1 MQFSFQFC
9 TPRVQPT
16 NPNEHYKAVC
26 RALATETC
34 ELRAFL
40 QTVYHG
46 ETDHLRLKADVETSK
61 LELQK
66 LEFSD
71 WVSYCVQIQVKVE
84 FFIDVVTKL
93 SILT

>member
-1 MQFSFQFC
+1 MFLFQFC
-9 TPRVQPT
+9 TPRVQPN

-71 WVSYCVQIQVKVE
+71 WVSGNFDLK
-84 FFIDVVTKL
+84 FKA
-93 SILT
+93 